1 MPPGTEIGEEKML
14 ILLLIRR
21 LSPRTRIITGRA
33 CLAVGAALAAV
44 SAVLSVDLYVH
55 AIVTVLTGAILWA
68 AGVKGQRR
76 AQAQPPARDEVGTME
91 AMATEVTR

>member
-1 MPPGTEIGEEKML
+1 ML

-21 LSPRTRIITGRA
+21 LSPRTRTITGLA
-33 CLAVGAALAAV
+33 CLAAGAALAAV
-44 SAVLSVDLYVH
+44 SAILSVDLYIH
-55 AIVTVLTGAILWA
+55 AIATAVTGIILWA

-76 AQAQPPARDEVGTME
+76 AQAQPPAPDPVGTME